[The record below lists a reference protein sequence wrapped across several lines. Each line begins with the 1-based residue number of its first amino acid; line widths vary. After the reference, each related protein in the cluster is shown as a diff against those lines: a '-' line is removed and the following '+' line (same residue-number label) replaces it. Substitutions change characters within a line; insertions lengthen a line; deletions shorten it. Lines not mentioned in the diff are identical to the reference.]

1 MESQPPATT
10 ARGQQ
15 QHEAPVMT
23 APLAPPPCDQPSVE
37 AALKAKRPARE
48 RQRKERFALLHSMTA
63 DERRRF
69 LVEEDAQKEQ
79 LLRKLERVVAPD
91 STSQR
96 IAIDLSFDH
105 IMNEKEIRSLANQL
119 KISYGIVKQMHEP
132 FQLIFCNANGSLQRL
147 LEGFGADHWFIQW
160 RHNVDS
166 LDEVFQS
173 SELVYLSP
181 DSPNV
186 LSSMDPKKTYVI
198 GGIVDKSRKKGATLN
213 AATQVGITTARLPI
227 REHIP
232 ERLDHI
238 LNVNTVVEV
247 LQNFQELGDWQQA
260 LEKALPQQAV
270 MVDASPTEDVEL
282 LWMEELAL

>member
-1 MESQPPATT
+1 MESQPPAPK

-15 QHEAPVMT
+15 QHEAPVMA
-23 APLAPPPCDQPSVE
+23 APLAPPPRAQPSAE
-37 AALKAKRPARE
+37 AAPKAKRPARE
-48 RQRKERFALLHSMTA
+48 RQRKERFARLHSMTA
-63 DERRRF
+63 D
-69 LVEEDAQKEQ
+69 AQKEK

-198 GGIVDKSRKKGATLN
+198 GGIVDKSRKK
-213 AATQVGITTARLPI
+213 
-227 REHIP
+227 
-232 ERLDHI
+232 RLDHI
-238 LNVNTVVEV
+238 LNVNTVIEV
-247 LQNFQELGDWQQA
+247 LVNFQELGDWQQA
-260 LEKALPQQAV
+260 LEKALPQVGNGTGSYCWSAWQLN
-270 MVDASPTEDVEL
+270 E
-282 LWMEELAL
+282 